1 MHQEKESAAATSKRM
16 SQLRPSSTA
25 APPKVADA
33 EANDAQEVS
42 FGQASSGEVFPDF
55 EDLAS
60 EPNSVVRPSNI
71 IMN

>member
-1 MHQEKESAAATSKRM
+1 M
-16 SQLRPSSTA
+16 SQLRPSTSA
-25 APPKVADA
+25 AAPKVADA
-33 EANDAQEVS
+33 EANDAQ
-42 FGQASSGEVFPDF
+42 EVFPDF